1 MSGDYGY
8 PIVPSAAGRGRR
20 LGAAGLLIVA
30 SALAAVGASAALV
43 LYVSPPELDGTVVVQ
58 IHSGWSWVFFTTE
71 AGTASSGTSQ
81 ILIPWLF
88 VLMPLMVG
96 VDLEVAIALER
107 IAMAPMVGAPV
118 TLGAALALVV
128 AVLVARSGSRPL
140 RAGAGLA
147 ALAAG
152 LLVGGAASIGLDV
165 AAEVGDARD
174 PGSIWQTVHV
184 GVGTWLVLAA
194 ALLAL
199 VAVVLVAPLTS
210 VPEEPPRRLLI
221 GIALLPVVAAVAV
234 GGGFGP
240 FVVGRGISAGS
251 PWTATFT
258 EAGSEHG
265 FDIPLVAPT
274 ESPAQL
280 GIALGVGAA
289 LALMATLVL
298 VLRTGNPAQLARG
311 RLLGVAASG
320 LVVAVAAHGWLDMA
334 AAMRNAGVLAAA
346 GRDVAA
352 APGLGAWLVLVAG
365 VMATAVIAV
374 LLVPGPRP
382 LAPPP
387 ALPPALPRIG

>member
-8 PIVPSAAGRGRR
+8 PIVPSAAGRRRR
-20 LGAAGLLIVA
+20 LGAAGLLVVA
-30 SALAAVGASAALV
+30 SALAAVGAFAALV
-43 LYVSPPELDGTVVVQ
+43 LYVSPPEPDGTVVVQ
-58 IHSGWSWVFFTTE
+58 IHSGWSWVFFTTD
-71 AGTASSGTSQ
+71 AGTAESAMSQ
-81 ILIPWLF
+81 VTFPVLF
-88 VLMPLMVG
+88 ALLPLMVDA
-96 VDLEVAIALER
+96 DLEVEIALGR
-107 IAMAPMVGAPV
+107 IAMAPVVGAPV

-128 AVLVARSGSRPL
+128 AVVVLRSGSRPL

-152 LLVGGAASIGLDV
+152 LLVGGAASIGLDA

-174 PGSIWQTVHV
+174 AGSVWQVVQV

-199 VAVVLVAPLTS
+199 VAVVLVVRLTTI
-210 VPEEPPRRLLI
+210 PEEPPRRLWI
-221 GIALLPVVAAVAV
+221 GIALLPAVAAVAI
-234 GGGFGP
+234 GAGFGP
-240 FVVGRGISAGS
+240 FVVGQGISAGS

-274 ESPAQL
+274 ESPPLL

-298 VLRTGNPAQLARG
+298 VLRSRNPAQLVRG

-320 LVVAVAAHGWLDMA
+320 LVVGVAAHGWLDLA

-352 APGLGAWLVLVAG
+352 APGLGAWLVLAAG

-374 LLVPGPRP
+374 LLVPGRRP

-387 ALPPALPRIG
+387 APPPALPRIG

>member
-1 MSGDYGY
+1 MSGDYWY
-8 PIVPSAAGRGRR
+8 PTAAGRGRR
-20 LGAAGLLIVA
+20 LGAAGLLVVA
-30 SALAAVGASAALV
+30 SALAAVGASATLV
-43 LYVSPPELDGTVVVQ
+43 LYVSPPQPDGTVVLQ
-58 IHSGWSWVFFTTE
+58 IHSGWSWVFFTTD
-71 AGTASSGTSQ
+71 AGTAESAMSQ
-81 ILIPWLF
+81 IALPMLF
-88 VLMPLMVG
+88 VLLPLMVG
-96 VDLEVAIALER
+96 ADLGVAIAPER

-128 AVLVARSGSRPL
+128 TVVVLRSGSRPL

-174 PGSIWQTVHV
+174 PGSVWQTVHV

-199 VAVVLVAPLTS
+199 VAVVIIAPLTI
-210 VPEEPPRRLLI
+210 VPEQPPRRLLI
-221 GIALLPVVAAVAV
+221 GIALLPAVAAVAV

-240 FVVGRGISAGS
+240 FVVGRGISAGA

-258 EAGSEHG
+258 AAGSEHG
-265 FDIPLVAPT
+265 FAIPLVAPT
-274 ESPAQL
+274 ESPPLL

-320 LVVAVAAHGWLDMA
+320 LVVAVAAHGWLDLA

-365 VMATAVIAV
+365 VMAMAVIAV

-387 ALPPALPRIG
+387 ALPPVLPRIG

>member
-1 MSGDYGY
+1 MSGDYWY
-8 PIVPSAAGRGRR
+8 PVVPSAAGRGRR
-20 LGAAGLLIVA
+20 LSAAGLLIVA

-43 LYVSPPELDGTVVVQ
+43 LYVSPPEPDGTAVVQ
-58 IHSGWSWVFFTTE
+58 IHSGWTWVFFTTD

-81 ILIPWLF
+81 IFIPWLF
-88 VLMPLMVG
+88 VIMPLVLG
-96 VDLEVAIALER
+96 ADLEVAIAVER

-128 AVLVARSGSRPL
+128 AVMVARSGSRPL
-140 RAGAGLA
+140 RAGTGLA

-152 LLVGGAASIGLDV
+152 LLVGGAASIGLDA

-174 PGSIWQTVHV
+174 PGRVWQVVQV

-199 VAVVLVAPLTS
+199 VAVVLVAPLPT

-221 GIALLPVVAAVAV
+221 GIALLPAVAAVAI

-251 PWTATFT
+251 PWTVTFT

-274 ESPAQL
+274 ESPPLL

-298 VLRTGNPAQLARG
+298 VLRTRNPTQLARG

-320 LVVAVAAHGWLDMA
+320 LVVAVAAYGWLDLA

-382 LAPPP
+382 LAPAP
-387 ALPPALPRIG
+387 ALPPTPPRIG